1 VTTINDKYMVLCSTL
16 TAMILKPR
24 DREIALTPEYFGGM
38 LGAPCGTGLTRSYL
52 INTFKPLRD
61 CKLCQSE

>member
-1 VTTINDKYMVLCSTL
+1 MTTINDKYVVLCSAL

-38 LGAPCGTGLTRSYL
+38 LGAPCGTGLTNKSPK
-52 INTFKPLRD
+52 IVIDEFS
-61 CKLCQSE
+61 Q